1 MEYVALSGDRWDL
14 IAYRFLGDAKK
25 VGILLEQNPNVNILE
40 FEGGE
45 RIYIPDVVE
54 EKPKEVEPPPWL

>member
-1 MEYVALSGDRWDL
+1 MEYVARAGDRWDT

-25 VGILLEQNPNVNILE
+25 VGILLEQNPNLNILE

-45 RIYIPDVVE
+45 KVYIPEKRD
-54 EKPKEVEPPPWL
+54 EKPEEVETPPWL

>member
-1 MEYVALSGDRWDL
+1 MEYIAKTGDRWDL

-25 VGILLEQNPNVNILE
+25 AGLLIEKNPHLNILE

-45 RIYIPDVVE
+45 KVYIPEAVK
-54 EKPKEVEPPPWL
+54 EKPEEVETPPWL

>member
-1 MEYVALSGDRWDL
+1 MEYVARAGDRWDT

-25 VGILLEQNPNVNILE
+25 VGILLEVNPNLNILE

-45 RIYIPDVVE
+45 RIYIPELIE
-54 EKPKEVEPPPWL
+54 EKPEEVETPPWL